1 MKTLIESSIE
11 IYGMGHPDTKT
22 VFNIKDDK
30 ERSNIRFKS
39 LTTISGRKLT
49 VNYKYTENDAEVA
62 DKLQMVI
69 VKSDDEQ
76 VVKDFILAEINNKLN
91 S

>member
-22 VFNIKDDK
+22 VFNIKDET
-30 ERSNIRFKS
+30 ERSNMRFKS

>member
-1 MKTLIESSIE
+1 M
-11 IYGMGHPDTKT
+11 
-22 VFNIKDDK
+22 
-30 ERSNIRFKS
+30 RFKS

-49 VNYKYTENDAEVA
+49 VDFKFEENEVESS

-69 VKSDDEQ
+69 PVSDDEIII
-76 VVKDFILAEINNKLN
+76 KDFILNKINEYL